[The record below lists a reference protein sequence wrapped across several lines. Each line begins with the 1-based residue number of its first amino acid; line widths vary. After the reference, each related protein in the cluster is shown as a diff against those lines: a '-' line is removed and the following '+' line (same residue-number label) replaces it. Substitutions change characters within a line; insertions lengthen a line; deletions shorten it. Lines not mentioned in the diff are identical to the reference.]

1 MPKTILA
8 VTIAAYG
15 LGVIGRSAQ
24 LMIQR
29 WDADLPV
36 DMLVG
41 GSVGEGLAWPVAM
54 VFHIF

>member
-29 WDADLPV
+29 WDAGLPV

-54 VFHIF
+54 VFYML

>member
-8 VTIAAYG
+8 LTIAAYG
-15 LGVIGRSAQ
+15 LGVIGRAAQ
-24 LMIQR
+24 LMIER
-29 WDADLPV
+29 WDAGLPV

>member
-29 WDADLPV
+29 WDAGLPV

-41 GSVGEGLAWPVAM
+41 GSVGEGLAWPVI
-54 VFHIF
+54 IFYYML